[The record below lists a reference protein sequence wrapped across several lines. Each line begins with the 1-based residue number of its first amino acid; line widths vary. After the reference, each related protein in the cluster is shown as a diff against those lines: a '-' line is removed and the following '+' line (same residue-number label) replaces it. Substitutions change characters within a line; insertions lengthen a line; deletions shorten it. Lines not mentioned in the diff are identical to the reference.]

1 MSAEYLFIFLIF
13 NFIALLVV
21 AFFLNK
27 KLNTVIQQKEDLK
40 VVVFDEIKIDEG
52 LLKKSIKVRVKQQF
66 YYKGIPI
73 GDATVVS
80 ENSFETIDKEQVE
93 MLLKEYAKPLIEI
106 GIAIVQLKSGS
117 ILSKLKK

>member
-1 MSAEYLFIFLIF
+1 MSIEYLFVFLIL
-13 NFIALLVV
+13 NFSALLVV

-27 KLNTVIQQKEDLK
+27 KLNIVIQHKEDLK
-40 VVVFDEIKIDEG
+40 IVVFDEIKIDEG

-66 YYKGIPI
+66 YYRGIPI

-106 GIAIVQLKSGS
+106 GVAIVQLKSGS